1 VTPALEASDVHY
13 RRGGRAVLDGVS
25 LTVERGEMLAVLGP
39 SGSGKS
45 SLLAVLAGLEP
56 PDDGQVRQGGEPV
69 RVGDVQQRHRL
80 GLVLQGYGLLSLLT
94 GAENVEVALQARGV
108 TGDAARN
115 AAADA
120 LAALDVAA
128 VADKLI
134 EKLSGGQQQRV
145 AVARALVTRPDAV
158 LADEPTAELDH
169 EAQDVVIRAL
179 YAAASAGAA
188 VVLATH
194 DPDIAR
200 RCNRQLRIRA
210 GRLHEN

>member
-1 VTPALEASDVHY
+1 VTPALEAIDVHY

-25 LTVERGEMLAVLGP
+25 LTVEPGEVLAVLGP